1 MLEEK
6 GAKRLTSIG
15 EGDNADDFEY
25 SQEAWEDSF
34 WKDIM
39 KAFHIEAAPK
49 QTNKSQLSIEYV
61 SEATETPI
69 AKTYKAFEA
78 EVITNK
84 ELHTESGKRSVRHIE
99 SRLPK
104 QKRIRK
110 EIISGA
116 SAKQRGTDQPCHS
129 PIRS

>member
-1 MLEEK
+1 
-6 GAKRLTSIG
+6 
-15 EGDNADDFEY
+15 
-25 SQEAWEDSF
+25 
-34 WKDIM
+34 M

-110 EIISGA
+110 EIISGCFRKTA
-116 SAKQRGTDQPCHS
+116 GN
-129 PIRS
+129 